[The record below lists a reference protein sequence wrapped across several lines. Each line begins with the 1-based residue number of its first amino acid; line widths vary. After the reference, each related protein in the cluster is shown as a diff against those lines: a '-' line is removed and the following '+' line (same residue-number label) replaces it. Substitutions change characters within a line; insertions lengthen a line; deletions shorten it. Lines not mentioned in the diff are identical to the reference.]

1 MNTKKVKIFLIEKD
15 LDQYKLAEIAGIS
28 QSLVSKT
35 INNKRPG
42 PAVREALAGLGCKP
56 AWLKKSK

>member
-42 PAVREALAGLGCKP
+42 SAVREALAGLGCKP